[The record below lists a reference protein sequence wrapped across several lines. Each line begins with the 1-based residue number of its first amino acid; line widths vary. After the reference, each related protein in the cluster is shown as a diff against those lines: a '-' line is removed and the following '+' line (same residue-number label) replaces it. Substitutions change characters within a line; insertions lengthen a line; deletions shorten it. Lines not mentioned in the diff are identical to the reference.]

1 MPFPRASERC
11 QWCIFSD
18 GRDGCAY
25 VGQASRLTSSAA
37 ASARKVRPNRTAPS
51 RLGGFERARHSFDPP
66 PEFPLVA
73 RLAGFLGLRRRVQI
87 ELPID
92 ITIFIVLDVISWHR
106 RSALPGQLEGFWCR
120 GAGKYMDKSRVQ
132 AAIEQT
138 RCLIL
143 TLALTI
149 PFFISWLRLK
159 GQSADLY
166 EAGLGFSL
174 FGAANI
180 ILFSVLAWINAP
192 SPKPS
197 LGQINDRRSPEIAGG
212 FSASEKRFRSFVDAV
227 ED

>member
-1 MPFPRASERC
+1 
-11 QWCIFSD
+11 
-18 GRDGCAY
+18 
-25 VGQASRLTSSAA
+25 
-37 ASARKVRPNRTAPS
+37 
-51 RLGGFERARHSFDPP
+51 
-66 PEFPLVA
+66 
-73 RLAGFLGLRRRVQI
+73 
-87 ELPID
+87 
-92 ITIFIVLDVISWHR
+92 
-106 RSALPGQLEGFWCR
+106 
-120 GAGKYMDKSRVQ
+120 MDKSRVQ

-227 ED
+227 EDYALLMLDADGHVISWNTGAERIKGYHAEEIIGRHFSCFYLPEDIAKGHPDEELRIAATEGRYAENGWRVRKDGSRFLAEVVLTAIRNESGALTGFAKITRDVYPKATSRR